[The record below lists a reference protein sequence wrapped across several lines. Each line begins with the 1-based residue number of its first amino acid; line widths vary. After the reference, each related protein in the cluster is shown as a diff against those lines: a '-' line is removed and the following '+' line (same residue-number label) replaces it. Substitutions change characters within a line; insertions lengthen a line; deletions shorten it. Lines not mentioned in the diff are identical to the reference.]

1 MPDYSLLAEC
11 LKLKN
16 NYSQADITG
25 SAKSVSKYEV
35 SKPSSLDKC
44 LTQKQNS
51 QIQLYGGIKDL
62 DIFDTFKLMRKFEL
76 CK

>member
-1 MPDYSLLAEC
+1 M
-11 LKLKN
+11 
-16 NYSQADITG
+16 
-25 SAKSVSKYEV
+25 SKYEV